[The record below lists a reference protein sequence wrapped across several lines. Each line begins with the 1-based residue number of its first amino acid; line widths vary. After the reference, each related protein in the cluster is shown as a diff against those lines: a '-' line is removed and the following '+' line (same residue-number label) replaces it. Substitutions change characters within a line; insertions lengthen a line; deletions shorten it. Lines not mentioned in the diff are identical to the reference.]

1 MNDKNYWFY
10 NIKTQTTSRFSVKQG
25 IPLPSQEQNAV
36 DAVMQYAINS
46 LGFTPDNI
54 AVFAW
59 SIGGYTASWVAM
71 NYPDL
76 KYIVSTR

>member
-1 MNDKNYWFY
+1 
-10 NIKTQTTSRFSVKQG
+10 
-25 IPLPSQEQNAV
+25 
-36 DAVMQYAINS
+36 MQYAINS

>member
-1 MNDKNYWFY
+1 
-10 NIKTQTTSRFSVKQG
+10 
-25 IPLPSQEQNAV
+25 
-36 DAVMQYAINS
+36 MQYAINS

-54 AVFAW
+54 AGFAW

-76 KYIVSTR
+76 KYIVSTC